1 MTGAGVALALVAV
14 EVDVDGDIDL
24 DPLNAQ
30 GDFHPNTLTIGSA
43 GCVGEVH
50 STGGPGQLVASGRAR
65 RRLRSR

>member
-1 MTGAGVALALVAV
+1 MTGAGVAL
-14 EVDVDGDIDL
+14 DL
-24 DPLNAQ
+24 DPLNVQ